1 MPNYLYAV
9 TAVKENQPVG
19 SFLIASNPDEAAAKA
34 TAVLGNGT
42 LSHIVPFC
50 EARLSTMQRN
60 KLLDKCPKNDQI
72 AFLAGTVL
80 EIVESQLVLVQE
92 LREKVSKLQEIIEAR
107 CLIRFLFTVVERTG
121 AVQRHSVYS
130 SDLETAEAEAKRIAL
145 SEYGEGSKVFAVR
158 EASKEAA

>member
-9 TAVKENQPVG
+9 TDVKKNQPVG

-34 TAVLGNGT
+34 TAILGDGT

-72 AFLAGTVL
+72 AFLAGTVI
-80 EIVESQLVLVQE
+80 EIVEAQLVLVEE
-92 LREKVSKLQEIIEAR
+92 LREKISELQRVIEAR
-107 CLIRFLFTVVERTG
+107 RLIRFLFTVVERTG

-130 SDLETAEAEAKRIAL
+130 ADLETAETEANRFAL
-145 SEYGEGSKVFAVR
+145 SEYGDGSKVFAVR
-158 EASKEAA
+158 EADKEAA